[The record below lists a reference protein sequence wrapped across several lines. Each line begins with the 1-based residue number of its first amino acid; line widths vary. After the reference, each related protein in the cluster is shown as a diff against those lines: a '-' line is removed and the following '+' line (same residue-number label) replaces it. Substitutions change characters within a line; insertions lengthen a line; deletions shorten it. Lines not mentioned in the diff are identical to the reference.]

1 MNIGIDKMSFYTPA
15 FYVDMVELA
24 EARGIDP
31 NKFTIGIGQDQM
43 GFAPLSQDAVTMGA
57 NAALNMLSAD
67 EIAEIDLVIFASESG
82 IDHSKAGAVY
92 IHRLLGLPKNCRAI
106 EFKEACYA
114 ATAGLSYARNHVAA
128 HPTKKALVIGSD
140 IARYGLNTP
149 GEPTQGAGAVA
160 MLVAAEPRLLVLN
173 DDNVYLTD
181 DIMDFW
187 RPLYSETACVQG
199 KYSTEQYI
207 RFFND
212 VWEQYQANTKATLA
226 DFAALCFHLPYTK
239 MGKKALDTIIE
250 TASPEKAKTLLAY
263 YQLSTKYSRQIG
275 NIYTGSLYLGVLSL
289 LEHDDSLMSGDR
301 LGLFSYGS
309 GAVGEFFSATLAPDF
324 RKQLYTTAHATQL
337 RARKQLTIAEYE
349 DLFVAI
355 LPTDGSTYQIDDS
368 LDQAPIK
375 LTGMSEHM
383 RLYTNKSW

>member
-1 MNIGIDKMSFYTPA
+1 MTIGIDKMSFYTPA

-57 NAALNMLSAD
+57 NAALNMLSAAD
-67 EIAEIDLVIFASESG
+67 IAEIDLVVFASESG

-114 ATAGLSYARNHVAA
+114 ATAGLSYARNHIAA

-140 IARYGLNTP
+140 IARYGLDTP

-160 MLVAAEPRLLVLN
+160 MLVTSNPGLLEFN
-173 DDNVYLTD
+173 EDNVYMTE

-187 RPLYSETACVQG
+187 RPLYSETACVEG

-212 VWEQYQANTKATLA
+212 VWTEYTQQTSLDLE
-226 DFAALCFHLPYTK
+226 DFAAMCFHLPYTK

-250 TASPEKAKTLLAY
+250 TASPAKAEALMAY

-289 LEHDDSLMSGDR
+289 LEHDETLMPGDR

-309 GAVGEFFSATLAPDF
+309 GAVGEFFSATLAADF
-324 RKQLYTTAHATQL
+324 RKQLYTTAHTTQL
-337 RARKQLTIAEYE
+337 NARKQLTIAEYE
-349 DLFVAI
+349 ALFVAT
-355 LPTDGSTYQIDDS
+355 LPTDGSTYHIDDT
-368 LDQAPIK
+368 LDQALIK
-375 LTGMSEHM
+375 LTGMSNHM
-383 RLYTNKSW
+383 RLYTNK

>member
-1 MNIGIDKMSFYTPA
+1 
-15 FYVDMVELA
+15 
-24 EARGIDP
+24 
-31 NKFTIGIGQDQM
+31 
-43 GFAPLSQDAVTMGA
+43 MGA
-57 NAALNMLSAD
+57 NAALNMLSAAD
-67 EIAEIDLVIFASESG
+67 IAEIDLVVFASESG

-114 ATAGLSYARNHVAA
+114 ATAGLSYARNHIAA

-140 IARYGLNTP
+140 IARYGLDTP

-160 MLVAAEPRLLVLN
+160 MLVTSNPGLLEFN
-173 DDNVYLTD
+173 EDNVYMTE

-187 RPLYSETACVQG
+187 RPLYSETACVEG

-212 VWEQYQANTKATLA
+212 VWTEYTQQTSLDLE
-226 DFAALCFHLPYTK
+226 DFAAMCFHLPYTK

-250 TASPEKAKTLLAY
+250 TASPAKAEALMAY

-289 LEHDDSLMSGDR
+289 LEHDETLMPGDR

-309 GAVGEFFSATLAPDF
+309 GAVGEFFSATLAADF
-324 RKQLYTTAHATQL
+324 RKQLYTTAHTTQL
-337 RARKQLTIAEYE
+337 NARKQLTIAEYE
-349 DLFVAI
+349 ALFVAT
-355 LPTDGSTYQIDDS
+355 LPTDGSTYHIDDS

-375 LTGMSEHM
+375 LTGMSNHM
-383 RLYTNKSW
+383 RLYTNK